1 MKKNKIFWDG
11 FNYSVLY
18 IKLFWNFMKL
28 FVYKTLIIIFLAFV
42 LFEFTIGKE
51 IKKLEDTIKT
61 LNSERGREI
70 IADKIRKEI
79 ERANQKENIL
89 APKDRKL
96 LSVFINKIIAELNS
110 DNSQ

>member
-1 MKKNKIFWDG
+1 
-11 FNYSVLY
+11 
-18 IKLFWNFMKL
+18 MKL
-28 FVYKTLIIIFLAFV
+28 FVYKTLIVIFFAFV

-51 IKKLEDTIKT
+51 IKKLENAIKI

-79 ERANQKENIL
+79 ERANQKENVL
-89 APKDRKL
+89 SPKDRKL
-96 LSVFINKIIAELNS
+96 LSVFINKIIDDLNS

>member
-1 MKKNKIFWDG
+1 
-11 FNYSVLY
+11 
-18 IKLFWNFMKL
+18 MKL
-28 FVYKTLIIIFLAFV
+28 FVYKTLIVIFFAFV

-51 IKKLEDTIKT
+51 IKKLENAIKT

-79 ERANQKENIL
+79 ERANQKENVL
-89 APKDRKL
+89 SPKDRKL
-96 LSVFINKIIAELNS
+96 LSVFINKIIDDLNS